1 MNTTSPG
8 EKFKKRHIKIQRN
21 CSRTNLNRNPAI
33 AKLSTTS
40 YSNAHGFGN
49 RLLYYIITKI
59 LFFEEEKKGKLRQTI
74 PFLAIFNEKTPTKR
88 FDCLV
93 GRETIS
99 TAHIY
104 TYLRYVLIIIVKITM
119 HRLSLRKV
127 IMNPQLIALEVE
139 YSRYT

>member
-1 MNTTSPG
+1 LNTTSPG

-59 LFFEEEKKGKLRQTI
+59 LFFEEEKKENYVKQF
-74 PFLAIFNEKTPTKR
+74 PSWQFLMKKHPQN
-88 FDCLV
+88 
-93 GRETIS
+93 G
-99 TAHIY
+99 
-104 TYLRYVLIIIVKITM
+104 LIV
-119 HRLSLRKV
+119 
-127 IMNPQLIALEVE
+127 
-139 YSRYT
+139 